1 MLSCHRV
8 ARTSSVWTFRSVG
21 SNRGCYSLHSRTWSS
36 SLCST
41 TRVKIRSSATGV
53 VAGVAPSSS
62 FHDRWHD
69 PHHHDYGSQSSTY
82 AAAAAALLF
91 GITAATTIT
100 TTATTPSSICHCEAS
115 ASSSSPTTNVGV
127 TPSAVAKEDFEAYQ
141 QTHDIDKMPEYT
153 LEEMRERNGEDGK
166 PIWMSYGGVIYDVT
180 DFIPNHP
187 GGSEKIMQAAG
198 TAIEPFWYLYRQ
210 HFASD
215 LPMKLMEH
223 LAVGRL
229 AEVDQQQI
237 DEQMAVLEQDD
248 PYAREPHRHPNLRV
262 HSDTPMNAEVPTRYL
277 TQSYLTPNHL
287 FYIRH
292 HHPVPFF
299 SEKQLHNYTI
309 QIDLSAC
316 SNSSSNPN
324 NNSDDN
330 NKQKPQKI
338 VKITLEELKKM
349 PSTKIIATLQCSGNR
364 RGGFNAFQRTSG
376 TPWGK

>member
-1 MLSCHRV
+1 MAAATV
-8 ARTSSVWTFRSVG
+8 AS
-21 SNRGCYSLHSRTWSS
+21 
-36 SLCST
+36 
-41 TRVKIRSSATGV
+41 
-53 VAGVAPSSS
+53 SSS
-62 FHDRWHD
+62 FYDRWND
-69 PHHHDYGSQSSTY
+69 PHHQDGTHPSYTY
-82 AAAAAALLF
+82 LAAAAAALF
-91 GITAATTIT
+91 GITTAAAVT
-100 TTATTPSSICHCEAS
+100 TTTVSTTTSFSNSSILTPPSICHCEKAS
-115 ASSSSPTTNVGV
+115 PSSPPNSKNVGV

-141 QTHDIDKMPEYT
+141 QTHDIDSMPEYT

-180 DFIPNHP
+180 EFIPNHP

-229 AEVDQQQI
+229 AENDQQQI
-237 DEQMAVLEQDD
+237 DEQMAILEKDD
-248 PYAREPHRHPNLRV
+248 PYAREPHRDSHLRV

-277 TQSYLTPNHL
+277 TESYLTPNHL

-309 QIDLSAC
+309 QIDLTGC
-316 SNSSSNPN
+316 SSCDPS
-324 NNSDDN
+324 
-330 NKQKPQKI
+330 KKI
-338 VKITLEELKKM
+338 VKITLDELKKM
-349 PSTKIIATLQCSGNR
+349 PSSKITATLQCSGNR

-376 TPWGK
+376 TPWGM